1 MKPYKHKEFENI
13 SSSPMSFLK
22 HKGTHTGENS
32 SKIITVMRYFYI
44 SDMVNI
50 MKELSLKKKKAT
62 SISNVRKFSFHSFQ
76 RHEECHSQ

>member
-50 MKELSLKKKKAT
+50 MKELSLKKKK
-62 SISNVRKFSFHSFQ
+62 SHEYKQCEKVFISFLSKA
-76 RHEECHSQ
+76 